1 MKQMTLAAAKGFE
14 VHSRAT
20 RKAAFLA
27 LMEAL
32 VPWADFCA
40 LIEPHYAR
48 AGNGRPPIGLERML
62 RMYFVDNW
70 FNLADKACEDA
81 LYDVPAFRD
90 FCRDDLGRERVPDSI
105 TLLKFSRLNYH
116 LFSDSLGAGAMSL

>member
-1 MKQMTLAAAKGFE
+1 MKQMTLAAAKEFE
-14 VHSRAT
+14 VHGRAT

-48 AGNGRPPIGLERML
+48 AGNGRPSIGLERML
-62 RMYFVDNW
+62 RMYFVYNW
-70 FNLADKACEDA
+70 FNLADKACEVA

-90 FCRDDLGRERVPDSI
+90 FCRVDLGRERVADST

-116 LFSDSLGAGAMSL
+116 LFSDSLVS